1 MLLFIANIVG
11 RIFGKTAKSVS
22 SAAEAK
28 AKRETVGKAEAKLQ
42 GAQQKI
48 QQKALR
54 SMDNLGPEAAANK
67 VVSKNALEKGNGSCF
82 RFGYPPRIPVETPP
96 GGAAVTIVIN
106 ARDLTHNHHVTKP
119 IAGWVVCLKGD
130 QKGQDFRLYDG
141 QNTIGTAANCDIV
154 IYDPYLSA
162 QHCSILIDSK
172 EARYVLQDLDSR
184 NGVCVNRRRITKT
197 ILIDNDIIRLG
208 GTELRFKS
216 LH

>member
-1 MLLFIANIVG
+1 MS
-11 RIFGKTAKSVS
+11 KSIS

-28 AKRETVGKAEAKLQ
+28 AERETVGKAEAKIQ
-42 GAQQKI
+42 GAQQKV

-54 SMDNLGPEAAANK
+54 KMDKLGPEAAANK
-67 VVSKNALEKGNGSCF
+67 IASGNSLEKGNGSCF
-82 RFGYPPRIPVETPP
+82 RFGYPPRTPAETPHD
-96 GGAAVTIVIN
+96 GAAVTIAIN
-106 ARDLTHNHHVTKP
+106 AKDLTHNGHVTKP

-130 QKGQDFRLYDG
+130 QKGQDFCLYDG
-141 QNTIGTAANCDIV
+141 QNTLGTAANCDIV

-184 NGVCVNRRRITKT
+184 NGVCVNQRRITRT
-197 ILIDNDIIRLG
+197 ILIDNDIIHLG